1 VSTRCGTGERPG
13 GKEKAGETS
22 CCREARCFPINTGK
36 EFSINIV
43 KELLLV
49 VNNNPVPTSK
59 ESEWAIGEPSSE
71 FRKTLS
77 NYSGELA

>member
-1 VSTRCGTGERPG
+1 MSGRCGTEERPR
-13 GKEKAGETS
+13 GKEKAGETP
-22 CCREARCFPINTGK
+22 CCFPNYYRK
-36 EFSINIV
+36 REFSINIV